1 MFQAMEYKELLAAH
15 KKALAEYSVL
25 QKNKAV
31 QDKGK
36 QTLLKERLL
45 VDDYKHLLRWKLGD
59 AYSSTTSGMKAPQL
73 KQLWEVWKDTEVA
86 DIDLPPPPLAPSVP
100 EPGNTALGRTVKRK
114 FDEAITAGDNMLN
127 EEDFLELAEK
137 FQRIAQQ
144 KGITIAFNNNNMD
157 QTQHNNGNGMGQ
169 AQRNNAN
176 NGEQSNME
184 EAQRDNADD
193 GEQPNMEQAQ
203 HDNNAE
209 NGEQLQHV

>member
-25 QKNKAV
+25 QKK
-31 QDKGK
+31 
-36 QTLLKERLL
+36 
-45 VDDYKHLLRWKLGD
+45 
-59 AYSSTTSGMKAPQL
+59 KAPQL

-114 FDEAITAGDNMLN
+114 FDKAIMVGDNLLN

-137 FQRIAQQ
+137 YQRIAQQ
-144 KGITIAFNNNNMD
+144 KGITIAFNNNNRD
-157 QTQHNNGNGMGQ
+157 QTQNNIADGMEQAQCDNIDDGER
-169 AQRNNAN
+169 AQRNNAD

-184 EAQRDNADD
+184 RAQDDNTDN
-193 GEQPNMEQAQ
+193 GEQAQ
-203 HDNNAE
+203 HANADY
-209 NGEQLQHV
+209 GE